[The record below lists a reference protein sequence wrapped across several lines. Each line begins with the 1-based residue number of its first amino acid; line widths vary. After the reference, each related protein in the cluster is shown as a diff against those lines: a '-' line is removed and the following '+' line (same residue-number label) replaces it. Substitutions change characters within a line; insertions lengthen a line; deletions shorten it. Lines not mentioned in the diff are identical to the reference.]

1 MSAALTVARRE
12 YRQIARTRAFKL
24 TLVLVPLM
32 IVLMTTITT
41 LIRPPEGDAFMVLD
55 QTGRFAPAIAQRIEI
70 EYQRNVLGAYKTWRA
85 KGARGDEAQVSPWVS
100 DAEAQAFMAQGG
112 ADKLIKDVAAQPP
125 PGGRAKFDPPKR
137 RFLEVKAPS
146 ADSPDAFSKA
156 IAPQLKDGAVTKVG
170 KRPLAL
176 ALYIPAD
183 FGPAT
188 PSKAWTNG
196 RPNPFLINMVQGELT
211 RLQRQQTMAAAGID
225 PTVVRQLQATAPLQV
240 SSAGLGQQAR
250 QALGSIVPSAMG
262 YVLLITLMITG
273 QMMLQGVIEE
283 RSNKLLES
291 VLACIRPEDMMHGK
305 LIGICGIG
313 LTIMAVWGAF
323 AAAAVFLG
331 PAALSEGAR
340 LAFSSVKTPLLIFA
354 IPFYY
359 LAGYVVL
366 SMLFLA
372 VGVLSE
378 SMQDAQAYLTPL
390 IMVLVVPYA
399 LLPTSAAFDPHALAP
414 RIMSWIP
421 LYTPFAMLT
430 RMGGEVHLWE
440 FIGTGVLLIAFAG
453 LEWVMLGRLFR
464 RSLLRT
470 GQPKLMDAFR
480 LMGREPAQ

>member
-1 MSAALTVARRE
+1 MNAVLTVARRE

-55 QTGRFAPAIAQRIEI
+55 QTGRFAPAISRRIEV
-70 EYQRNVLGAYKTWRA
+70 EYQRNVLSAYKTWQAKDA
-85 KGARGDEAQVSPWVS
+85 KGEDAKVSPWVS
-100 DAEAQAFMAQGG
+100 DAEAQAFMADGG
-112 ADKLIKDVAAQPP
+112 ADKLIKEVAAQPP
-125 PGGRAKFDPPKR
+125 PAGRAKFDPPKR
-137 RFLEVKAPS
+137 RFLEVKPPS
-146 ADSPDAFSKA
+146 ADSPDVFAKA
-156 IAPQLKDGAVTKVG
+156 IAAELKDGAVTKVG

-183 FGPAT
+183 YGPTT
-188 PSKAWTNG
+188 PARAWTNG

-211 RLQRQQTMAAAGID
+211 RLQRQQAMTAAGID
-225 PTVVRQLQATAPLQV
+225 PTIVRQLQATAPLQV
-240 SSAGLGQQAR
+240 SGGGLGQQQR

-291 VLACIRPEDMMHGK
+291 VLACIRPEDMMYGK

-323 AAAAVFLG
+323 AAAAVFFG
-331 PAALSEGAR
+331 PAAVSETAR

-430 RMGGEVHLWE
+430 RMGGEVQLWE
-440 FIGTGVLLIAFAG
+440 FIGTGVLLIAFAA

-470 GQPKLMDAFR
+470 GQPKLLDALK
-480 LMGREPAQ
+480 LMGREAAQ

>member
-1 MSAALTVARRE
+1 
-12 YRQIARTRAFKL
+12 
-24 TLVLVPLM
+24 VLVPLM
-32 IVLMTTITT
+32 IVLMTAITT
-41 LIRPPEGDAFMVLD
+41 LIKPPEGRAFMVLD
-55 QTGRFAPAIAQRIEI
+55 QTGRFAPAVVQRIEN
-70 EYQRNVLGAYKTWRA
+70 EYQRNVLSAYKSWKA
-85 KGARGDEAQVSPWVS
+85 KGATGAAAQVSPWVS
-100 DAEAQAFMAQGG
+100 DAEAQAFQAQGG

-125 PGGRAKFDPPKR
+125 PAGRAKFDPPKR
-137 RFLEVKAPS
+137 NFLQVQAPA
-146 ADSPDAFSKA
+146 ADSPDAFAKA
-156 IAPQLKDGAVTKVG
+156 IAPQLKDGAQTKVG

-183 FGPAT
+183 FGPAV
-188 PSKAWTNG
+188 PARVWTNG
-196 RPNPFLINMVQGELT
+196 QPNAFLMTMVQGELT
-211 RLQRQQTMAAAGID
+211 RLQRQQTLASAGID
-225 PTVVRQLQATAPLQV
+225 PAVARQLQATALLQV
-240 SSAGLGQQAR
+240 SGGGMGQQAR

-291 VLACIRPEDMMHGK
+291 VLACIRPEDMMYGK

-323 AAAAVFLG
+323 AAAAITLG
-331 PAALSEGAR
+331 PATVSETAKLALA
-340 LAFSSVKTPLLIFA
+340 SVKTPLLIFA

-390 IMVLVVPYA
+390 IMILVVPYA
-399 LLPTSAAFDPHALAP
+399 LLPTSAAFDQHALAP

-430 RMGGEVHLWE
+430 RMGGEVQLWE
-440 FIGTGVLLIAFAG
+440 FIGTGVLLIAFAA

-470 GQPKLMDAFR
+470 GQPKLTDALK
-480 LMGREPAQ
+480 LMGREAAA